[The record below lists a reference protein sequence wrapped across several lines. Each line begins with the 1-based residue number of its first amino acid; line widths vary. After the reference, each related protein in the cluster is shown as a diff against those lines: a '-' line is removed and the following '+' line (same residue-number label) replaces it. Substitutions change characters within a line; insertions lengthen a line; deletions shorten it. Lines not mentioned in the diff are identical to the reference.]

1 MERYVLV
8 VDNDEAICDLT
19 VTALRD
25 ADIAAVAVADTTAA
39 LAVCRQT
46 PPALILLDTMNA
58 TVSDVEFIQ
67 TYRALPGPHGPVILF
82 SAWDRPE
89 QHAAEIGA
97 DGVLAKPFELDTFVE
112 RIRHFLSQ
120 P

>member
-1 MERYVLV
+1 VERYVLV
-8 VDNDEAICDLT
+8 VDNDEAICELA

-25 ADIAAVAVADTTAA
+25 ADIAAVAVSDTTSA
-39 LAVCRQT
+39 LDLCRQT

-58 TVSDVEFIQ
+58 KVSDVEFIRA
-67 TYRALPGPHGPVILF
+67 YRDMAGAHRPVILF

-97 DGVLAKPFELDTFVE
+97 DGVLAKPFELDTFVD
-112 RIRHFLSQ
+112 RIRGYLSQ
-120 P
+120 R